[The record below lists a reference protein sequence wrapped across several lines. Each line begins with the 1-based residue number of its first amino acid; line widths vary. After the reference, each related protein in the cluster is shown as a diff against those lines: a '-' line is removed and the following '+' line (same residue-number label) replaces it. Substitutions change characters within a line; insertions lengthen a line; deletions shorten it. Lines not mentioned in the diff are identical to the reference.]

1 MHLTASDK
9 TRLSGT
15 VAVVKEPDRPDV
27 AAQSDPGVIAT
38 VSEMLSEIERG
49 GLAAVSRYAERL
61 DGWRGGPDFEVSPQE
76 IDALTAEL
84 PEGLRQALDAGAE
97 RTRRFARMQREHL
110 HDFEA
115 EVIPGVVCGQK
126 YVPVNTV
133 GAYLPAGRFPLLAS
147 AFMTVGVARAAGVPN
162 VLSCTPPSRNG
173 QPHPAVL
180 YAARVSGAGRIFALG
195 GVQALAAMA
204 FGLLDEPPADMI
216 VGAGNAYVAEA
227 KRQLYGKVGID
238 VLAGPSEVAV
248 IADETASATMVAADL
263 LAQAEHGPS
272 SPACLVTTSEE
283 LARAVAVEI
292 DRQLAGLATRDIAGA
307 AWRDWGSIY
316 VVDSAKTAVEVMD
329 LLAPEHLEILA
340 ADLDFYL
347 DQLHNF
353 GSLFLGDWST
363 VAYADKGMSGTNHV
377 LPDRSGSA
385 VHRRTLRHRLLEAAH
400 LPAGGAR
407 GDRVAGRTR
416 GDHCR
421 LRRHARAPGQR
432 SAPAGSDRRA
442 VLKTSALDDGSRRQ
456 LSLASAQC
464 IRIT

>member
-1 MHLTASDK
+1 M
-9 TRLSGT
+9 
-15 VAVVKEPDRPDV
+15 
-27 AAQSDPGVIAT
+27 IAT
-38 VSEMLSEIERG
+38 VSEMLSEIERD

-162 VLSCTPPSRNG
+162 VLSCTPPSRDG

-283 LARAVAVEI
+283 LAR
-292 DRQLAGLATRDIAGA
+292 RSPLR
-307 AWRDWGSIY
+307 S
-316 VVDSAKTAVEVMD
+316 TASWPVW
-329 LLAPEHLEILA
+329 P
-340 ADLDFYL
+340 
-347 DQLHNF
+347 
-353 GSLFLGDWST
+353 LG
-363 VAYADKGMSGTNHV
+363 
-377 LPDRSGSA
+377 RSRVPPG
-385 VHRRTLRHRLLEAAH
+385 VT
-400 LPAGGAR
+400 GAR
-407 GDRVAGRTR
+407 STSSTR
-416 GDHCR
+416 PR
-421 LRRHARAPGQR
+421 PR
-432 SAPAGSDRRA
+432 SR
-442 VLKTSALDDGSRRQ
+442 
-456 LSLASAQC
+456 
-464 IRIT
+464 